1 MAYLVVDKDRT
12 EKIFQ
17 DEPIRK
23 SVYWSYD
30 DNSYF
35 IRTDCVC
42 LPNGSI
48 EKLIGKSMS
57 WEDDPIEITD

>member
-1 MAYLVVDKDRT
+1 MAYLVVDRCGT

-23 SVYWSYD
+23 SVYWNHNE
-30 DNSYF
+30 NSVF

-48 EKLIGKSMS
+48 EKLIGKKMS
-57 WEDDPIEITD
+57 WEDEPIEIY